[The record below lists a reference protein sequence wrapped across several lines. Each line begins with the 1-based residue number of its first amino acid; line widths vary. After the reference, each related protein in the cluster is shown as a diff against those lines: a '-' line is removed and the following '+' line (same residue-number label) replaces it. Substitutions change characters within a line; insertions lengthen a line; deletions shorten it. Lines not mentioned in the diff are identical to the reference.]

1 MATFENPFY
10 TENPLDPMF
19 TVGKELRTVQAKI
32 DITAESADNDVIVLA
47 KGIPAAARVVHIML
61 PKGSTALTGAS
72 VDIGLYRMRKNLS
85 VSEDDEYSP
94 VEYVEVDGDCLVD
107 GQSFA
112 SALNNVD
119 ILGANISSFKEIA
132 NLATLASASTGEEP
146 SGGYVIGAKLAA
158 KGSAT
163 GSIYIDVVI
172 EQN

>member
-1 MATFENPFY
+1 MATIENPFY
-10 TENPLDPMF
+10 TANPLDPMF

-32 DITAESADNDVIVLA
+32 EITAASADNDVIILA

-61 PKGSTALTGAS
+61 PKGSTALAGAS
-72 VDIGLYRMRKNLS
+72 VDIGLYRMQKNLS
-85 VSEDDEYSP
+85 VEDAEK
-94 VEYVEVDGDCLVD
+94 YVEIDGDCLVD

-112 SALNNVD
+112 TALNNVD
-119 ILGANISSFKEIA
+119 ILGANVSSFNETA
-132 NLATLASASTGEEP
+132 NLATIANATAGEEP

-163 GSIYIDVVI
+163 GSIYLDVII

>member
-32 DITAESADNDVIVLA
+32 DITGDSAANDVIVLA

-61 PKGSTALTGAS
+61 PKGSTALTGVS

-85 VSEDDEYSP
+85 VSEDEEYSP
-94 VEYVEVDGDCLVD
+94 VEYIEVDGDCLVD
-107 GQSFA
+107 GQSLA
-112 SALNNVD
+112 TALNNID
-119 ILGANISSFKEIA
+119 ILGANIASFKETA
-132 NLATLASASTGEEP
+132 NLATLASASAGEEP

-158 KGSAT
+158 VGEVT
-163 GSIYIDVVI
+163 GSVYLDVVI

>member
-32 DITAESADNDVIVLA
+32 DITEGSAANDVIVLA

-72 VDIGLYRMRKNLS
+72 VDIGLYRIQNNLS
-85 VSEDDEYSP
+85 VAGGEYSP
-94 VEYVEVDGDCLVD
+94 VEYVEIDGDCLVD

-112 SALNNVD
+112 TALNNVD
-119 ILGANISSFKEIA
+119 ILGANITSFNETA
-132 NLATLASASTGEEP
+132 NLATLANAAAGEEP

-158 KGSAT
+158 KGTAT
-163 GSIYIDVVI
+163 GSIYLDIVI